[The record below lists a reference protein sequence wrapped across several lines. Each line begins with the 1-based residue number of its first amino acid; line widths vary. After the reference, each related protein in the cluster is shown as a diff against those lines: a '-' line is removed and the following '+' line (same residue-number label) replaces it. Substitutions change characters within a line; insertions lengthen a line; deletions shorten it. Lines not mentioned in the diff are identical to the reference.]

1 MATFQFPLNRLLDI
15 RREFVEAI
23 EREIEACHAKRE
35 KLIELRNQRR
45 DAYFE
50 DRARYNEF
58 LRLGEVDKLPLYEQ
72 SMECCKGQIIEI
84 LTVIREVQSEI
95 DLLQQSRVAAKR
107 DVKVVENLKDK
118 RFSEYLRNEEMK
130 ERKLL
135 DEQATMGHLRR
146 EQAEKREENG

>member
-1 MATFQFPLNRLLDI
+1 MGGFQFPLERLLDL
-15 RREFVEAI
+15 RRDLVEAI

-35 KLIELRNQRR
+35 KLMELRNQQR

-58 LRLGEVDKLPLYEQ
+58 LRQGEVDKLPLFEQ
-72 SMECCKGQIIEI
+72 SMECRKSKILDI
-84 LTVIREVQSEI
+84 LTAIREVQSEV

-107 DVKVVENLKDK
+107 DVKVVESLKNK
-118 RFSEYLRNEEMK
+118 RYSEYLRAEETR

-135 DEQATMGHLRR
+135 DEQATMSHLRR
-146 EQAEKREENG
+146 EQAESREEKG